1 MRKKPNRESLLQILD
16 LLYEKVLTGLPGTD
30 TAAELGDAY
39 LRQEGGLR
47 KQVNA
52 LIRMQNIKAG
62 SSGFLT
68 GLGGII
74 TLPVTFPANLASVLY
89 IQIRMVA
96 AIAYMGGFDL
106 RDDRVKTLVYLC
118 LAGNAAKDI
127 LQEAGILLGKNLTS
141 LLISRISGSAIQ
153 AINQKVGINLLSKSG
168 GKGIINLG
176 KAVPL
181 AGGLIGGA
189 FDAAFT
195 NVIGNTARGIFIPK
209 TPARAW

>member
-1 MRKKPNRESLLQILD
+1 MLKITNRKSLLQLLD
-16 LLYEKVLTGLPGTD
+16 MLYEKALTGLPGTD
-30 TAAELGDAY
+30 TASGLGESY
-39 LRQEGGLR
+39 LRQEGTLR
-47 KQVNA
+47 KQVNT

-74 TLPVTFPANLASVLY
+74 TLPAAIPANLASVLY

-96 AIAYMGGFDL
+96 AIAYMGGYDL

-127 LQEAGILLGKNLTS
+127 LQETGILLGKNLTS

-153 AINQKVGINLLSKSG
+153 AINQKVGIALLSKSG

-195 NVIGNTARGIFIPK
+195 NIIGNTARGVFIPN
-209 TPARAW
+209 TPAR

>member
-1 MRKKPNRESLLQILD
+1 M
-16 LLYEKVLTGLPGTD
+16 LYEKALTGLPGTG
-30 TAAELGDAY
+30 TAIELGDSY
-39 LRQEGGLR
+39 LKQEGTLR
-47 KQVNA
+47 RQVDT

-74 TLPVTFPANLASVLY
+74 TLPVTFPANLVSVLY

-141 LLISRISGSAIQ
+141 RLIGNISAKTIQ
-153 AINQKVGINLLSKSG
+153 AINQKVGITLLSKSG
-168 GKGIINLG
+168 GKGIINPV

-189 FDAAFT
+189 FDAALT

-209 TPARAW
+209 TPAR

>member
-1 MRKKPNRESLLQILD
+1 MLKITNRKSLLQLLD
-16 LLYEKVLTGLPGTD
+16 MLYEKALTGFPGTD
-30 TAAELGDAY
+30 TASGLGESY
-39 LRQEGGLR
+39 LRQEGTLR
-47 KQVNA
+47 KQVNT

-74 TLPVTFPANLASVLY
+74 TLPAAIPANLASVLY

-96 AIAYMGGFDL
+96 AIAYMGGYDL

-127 LQEAGILLGKNLTS
+127 LQETGILLGKNLTS

-153 AINQKVGINLLSKSG
+153 AINQKVGIALLSKSG

-195 NVIGNTARGIFIPK
+195 NIIGNTARGVFIPK
-209 TPARAW
+209 TPAR

>member
-1 MRKKPNRESLLQILD
+1 MLKLTNRKSLLHLLD
-16 LLYEKVLTGLPGTD
+16 MLYEKALTGLPGTG
-30 TAAELGDAY
+30 TAIELGDSY
-39 LRQEGGLR
+39 LKQEGTLR
-47 KQVNA
+47 RQVDT

-74 TLPVTFPANLASVLY
+74 TLPVTFPANLVSVLY

-141 LLISRISGSAIQ
+141 RLIGNISAKTIQ
-153 AINQKVGINLLSKSG
+153 AINQKVGITLLSKSG
-168 GKGIINLG
+168 GKGIINPV

-189 FDAAFT
+189 FDAALT

-209 TPARAW
+209 TPAR

>member
-1 MRKKPNRESLLQILD
+1 MLKITNRKSLLQLLD
-16 LLYEKVLTGLPGTD
+16 MLYEKAMTGLPGTD
-30 TAAELGDAY
+30 TASGLGESY
-39 LRQEGGLR
+39 LRQEGTLR
-47 KQVNA
+47 KQVNT

-74 TLPVTFPANLASVLY
+74 TLPAAIPANLASVLY

-96 AIAYMGGFDL
+96 AIAYMGGYDL

-127 LQEAGILLGKNLTS
+127 LQETGILLGKNLTS

-153 AINQKVGINLLSKSG
+153 AINQKVGIALLSKSG

-195 NVIGNTARGIFIPK
+195 NIIGNTARGVFIPK
-209 TPARAW
+209 TPAR